1 MLLGSFNAVES
12 DASERVGE
20 PTGAVVTRL
29 RETTRRY
36 DGSNVTVLASRDA
49 DTAGGA
55 MGGSGLAEQVRPAR
69 LVAIRQARMTG
80 GT

>member
-29 RETTRRY
+29 RETTLRY
-36 DGSNVTVLASRDA
+36 EGSNVTVLAPRGVDV
-49 DTAGGA
+49 AGGQ
-55 MGGSGLAEQVRPAR
+55 LAAE
-69 LVAIRQARMTG
+69 
-80 GT
+80 